1 MLEVWTGSICCW
13 GEGHSCW
20 FEFGTKIV
28 PSSGSTSPLQELDY
42 SWEFGK
48 GPQLHQ
54 GTKCSLMVKTAWW
67 HWLVLGN
74 ENFWLYNLSCQL
86 FICCT
91 FYTVL
96 EISS

>member
-1 MLEVWTGSICCW
+1 MLEVLTGSICCW

-54 GTKCSLMVKTAWW
+54 GTKLFSVMDVILWFRFSHVVAIELNSCENCMMALIGAW
-67 HWLVLGN
+67 
-74 ENFWLYNLSCQL
+74 
-86 FICCT
+86 
-91 FYTVL
+91 
-96 EISS
+96 